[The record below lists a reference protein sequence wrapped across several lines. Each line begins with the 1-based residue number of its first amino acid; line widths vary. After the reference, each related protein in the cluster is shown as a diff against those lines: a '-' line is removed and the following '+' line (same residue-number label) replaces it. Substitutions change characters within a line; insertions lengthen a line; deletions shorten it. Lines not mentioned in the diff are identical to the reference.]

1 MSTKDAARAFL
12 RDALEEAA
20 SEREIISGALSG
32 KGFVRRAT
40 GGRRTVDVAMAGQA
54 SSTVPS
60 LRGEAAGPPQIKLR
74 RYFLAPSNTVGKG
87 KISSAAYGVDMDRKS
102 FEALVSKTAAETGKE
117 GRNAVQAT
125 ITSSLDDAGRRQQQ
139 LNASQEE
146 RIDIKTPD
154 GTVKGLSRG
163 RDRFRVDDLG
173 LRQAPDREDP
183 QRDRDPR
190 TERVKERARQLFE
203 QEAARKR
210 AKTKSSG
217 KGDQEIGD

>member
-1 MSTKDAARAFL
+1 MSTKNAARAFL
-12 RDALEEAA
+12 RDALGGAVN
-20 SEREIISGALSG
+20 EREIITGALSG
-32 KGFVRRAT
+32 KGFVRRAA
-40 GGRRTVDVAMAGQA
+40 GGRRSVDVAMAGQA
-54 SSTVPS
+54 SSIVPS

-74 RYFLAPSNTVGKG
+74 RYFLEPSNTVGKE

-102 FEALVSKTAAETGKE
+102 FEALVGKTAAETGKE

-139 LNASQEE
+139 LDASQEE

-163 RDRFRVDDLG
+163 RDQYRVDDFSLK
-173 LRQAPDREDP
+173 QAPDREEP

-190 TERVKERARQLFE
+190 LERVKERARQIFE
-203 QEAARKR
+203 REEARKR

>member
-12 RDALEEAA
+12 RHALGETA
-20 SEREIISGALSG
+20 SEREIISKALSG

-60 LRGEAAGPPQIKLR
+60 LRGEATGHPQIKLR
-74 RYFLAPSNTVGKG
+74 RYLLEPSDTIGKE

-102 FEALVSKTAAETGKE
+102 FEALVGKTAAETGKE
-117 GRNAVQAT
+117 GRKAVQAT
-125 ITSSLDDAGRRQQQ
+125 IASSLDNAGRRQQQ
-139 LNASQEE
+139 LDASQTE

-163 RDRFRVDDLG
+163 QDRFRVDDFTLK
-173 LRQAPDREDP
+173 QAPRREEP
-183 QRDRDPR
+183 QRDRNPR
-190 TERVKERARQLFE
+190 IERVKERARQLFE
-203 QEAARKR
+203 QDVARKR
-210 AKTKSSG
+210 AKSKSSD